1 MPTYKGLSWATPVRK
16 ELLAAGVAKEY
27 LGAVIDS
34 LVLGNEITIDQ

>member
-1 MPTYKGLSWATPVRK
+1 MPTYKGLGWAAQVSK

-34 LVLGNEITIDQ
+34 IVFGE